1 MNVFQP
7 SYWCGTKPDHSL
19 NYVNTHTGGRTMF
32 FEDEPVD
39 VVAGIQIKG
48 LSKKFTAKG
57 MVKVDQLLHNL
68 DLAI

>member
-1 MNVFQP
+1 
-7 SYWCGTKPDHSL
+7 
-19 NYVNTHTGGRTMF
+19 MF